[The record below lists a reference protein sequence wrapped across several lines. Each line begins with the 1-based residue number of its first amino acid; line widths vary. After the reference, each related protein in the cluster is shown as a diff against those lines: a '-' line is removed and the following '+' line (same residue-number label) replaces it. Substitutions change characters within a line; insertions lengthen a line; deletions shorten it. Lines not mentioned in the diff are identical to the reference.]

1 MFSFSVRGMKWVYG
15 FENAVFEYDCPEYDH
30 YCAILNATGYGG
42 NLYTCGFSTDGFG
55 KDEITENMIFYL
67 LLRLW
72 RPWRLSLQEYWQ
84 WLRWF

>member
-55 KDEITENMIFYL
+55 KDKITKN
-67 LLRLW
+67 
-72 RPWRLSLQEYWQ
+72 
-84 WLRWF
+84 

>member
-1 MFSFSVRGMKWVYG
+1 MKCVYG

-55 KDEITENMIFYL
+55 KDEITEN
-67 LLRLW
+67 
-72 RPWRLSLQEYWQ
+72 
-84 WLRWF
+84 